1 MTIILKIDGGKVR
14 FAIVTAEPKVK
25 GSDSKYHEPEYEEID
40 YSGLFT
46 RLKGWLNGTNNG
58 G

>member
-14 FAIVTAEPKVK
+14 FAIVKGEPKVK